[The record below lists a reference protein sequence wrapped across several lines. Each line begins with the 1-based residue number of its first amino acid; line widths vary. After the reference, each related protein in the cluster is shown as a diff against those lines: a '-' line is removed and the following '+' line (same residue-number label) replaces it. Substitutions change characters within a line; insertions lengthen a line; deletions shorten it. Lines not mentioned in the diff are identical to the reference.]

1 MIKKSQLDKALRN
14 SPQSLSKII
23 MVQEAQIQDLERK
36 LKATESVLL
45 AVSFGNYDVVDPQ
58 TGEVHKVFWK

>member
-1 MIKKSQLDKALRN
+1 MIKKSQLDKASRN

-23 MVQEAQIQDLERK
+23 MVQEAQIHDLEMK

-45 AVSFGNYDVVDPQ
+45 AVSLGNYDVVDPI
-58 TGEVHKVFWK
+58 TGEVHKVFTT